1 MVPNLLN
8 ENDKCEK
15 PSKLEAETSHH
26 ISTTEEGPY
35 MMADV
40 GNIVA
45 NSQPLCPP
53 CTYETIGSAQ
63 PSSAITQK
71 VGYTVILTL
80 MLY

>member
-15 PSKLEAETSHH
+15 PARLEAETSHH
-26 ISTTEEGPY
+26 VSTTKEGPY
-35 MMADV
+35 MMAGDV
-40 GNIVA
+40 GNICVA

-71 VGYTVILTL
+71 VGYTIIRH
-80 MLY
+80 

>member
-15 PSKLEAETSHH
+15 PAKLEAETSHH
-26 ISTTEEGPY
+26 VSTTEEGPY

-40 GNIVA
+40 GNISVGSNS
-45 NSQPLCPP
+45 NSQPLCLP

-63 PSSAITQK
+63 VSSAITQK
-71 VGYTVILTL
+71 VGYTV
-80 MLY
+80 Y